1 MTHMETLNSLDMQL
15 TNDSVKIID
24 CHKHWT
30 PEMAN
35 AEEIVDKTIFSVRP
49 SEFNPVPGV
58 KYSIG
63 IHPWYLDNV
72 DEELELLKKHIDHPQ
87 VVAIGEIGLD
97 KLKKDVPFSLQR
109 EVLDTQ
115 LRLANEHRKPVVLH
129 VVRAIPYVVNI
140 REEYPAI
147 PSVVF
152 HAYQGRIKQATEL
165 TELGFFLSFGE
176 KYSRSALQLIPVDK
190 ILVESDATTINF
202 DEHIEEIASLRGL
215 KPYEMK
221 QQIKQNIHSAFFGS
235 KFVNTNY

>member
-1 MTHMETLNSLDMQL
+1 MTHMETLNSSDMQL
-15 TNDSVKIID
+15 ATEPAKIID

-30 PEMAN
+30 PEMAQS
-35 AEEIVDKTIFSVRP
+35 EEVTDKTIFSVRP

-63 IHPWYLDNV
+63 IHPWHLDNV
-72 DEELELLKKHIDHPQ
+72 EEELELLKRYISHPQ
-87 VVAIGEIGLD
+87 VVAVGEIGLD
-97 KLKKDVPFSLQR
+97 KLKKEVPFSLQR
-109 EVLDTQ
+109 EVLETQ
-115 LRLANEHRKPVVLH
+115 LQLANEFRKPVVLH

-140 REEYPAI
+140 HEEYPAI

-176 KYSRSALQLIPVDK
+176 KYSRSALQLIPVEK
-190 ILVESDATTINF
+190 ILVESDATALDF
-202 DEHIEEIASLRGL
+202 DNHIEEIASLRGL

-221 QQIKQNIHSAFFGS
+221 EQLKQNVHSAFFRPKLVS
-235 KFVNTNY
+235 PNY